1 MKAIV
6 IGAGVLGLTAAHQLT
21 RRGHEVVLLEK
32 KGPYAG
38 ASHRSFAW
46 LNANNKFPE
55 SYYRINREGIDEH
68 ARLQESLPSERT
80 WLHQSGNLLVDFSET
95 RAETYAKRTEDAQGM
110 GYPVE
115 TVDTARLRELEPA
128 VEWPDEVD
136 SALHY
141 PVEGWLDNDVL
152 GEELVRNLAEAGVA
166 VQKAEVVRLA
176 SDDSGA
182 QVELSDGSVLVADAV
197 VLATGA
203 WSRELAAASGLFV
216 PVADLAEQSPRTHSL
231 LGLTQPVDIPLQRV
245 IISDRVNVRPRHD
258 GRMWVQVGRLE
269 DRVSEGEDPQMLAE
283 VAEVMEGELKRLF
296 GQEVPMDRVI
306 YSGRSFPE
314 DGHSIIGFL
323 DEAQKI
329 YAVVT
334 HSGMT
339 LGPLFGRLTAEELE
353 GQESPLLSDF
363 RPSRFSEGEVE
374 SADLDYFIGRQ

>member
-1 MKAIV
+1 
-6 IGAGVLGLTAAHQLT
+6 
-21 RRGHEVVLLEK
+21 
-32 KGPYAG
+32 
-38 ASHRSFAW
+38 
-46 LNANNKFPE
+46 
-55 SYYRINREGIDEH
+55 
-68 ARLQESLPSERT
+68 
-80 WLHQSGNLLVDFSET
+80 
-95 RAETYAKRTEDAQGM
+95 
-110 GYPVE
+110 
-115 TVDTARLRELEPA
+115 
-128 VEWPDEVD
+128 
-136 SALHY
+136 
-141 PVEGWLDNDVL
+141 
-152 GEELVRNLAEAGVA
+152 
-166 VQKAEVVRLA
+166 
-176 SDDSGA
+176 
-182 QVELSDGSVLVADAV
+182 
-197 VLATGA
+197 
-203 WSRELAAASGLFV
+203 
-216 PVADLAEQSPRTHSL
+216 
-231 LGLTQPVDIPLQRV
+231 
-245 IISDRVNVRPRHD
+245 
-258 GRMWVQVGRLE
+258 MWVQVGRLE

>member
-1 MKAIV
+1 
-6 IGAGVLGLTAAHQLT
+6 
-21 RRGHEVVLLEK
+21 VVLLEK
-32 KGPYAG
+32 KEPYAG